1 MPVRCV
7 IVDDNDRFLEAAR
20 DALERDGIAVVGV
33 ATTCAEA
40 VSRIEELRPD
50 VALVDVCLGEESG
63 FALAEKL
70 AGQGTRRPPTVIM
83 VSTYAEW
90 DFDDM
95 TEVSAACAFL
105 SKSDLSARAV
115 HDILAGTVPCSG
127 SARNWA
133 SVPPGAA

>member
-1 MPVRCV
+1 MAVRCV

-33 ATTCAEA
+33 ASSTEEA
-40 VSRIEELRPD
+40 LERIGELRPD

-63 FALAEKL
+63 FALAGL
-70 AGQGTRRPPTVIM
+70 IAGDGEGPAPTVIM

-105 SKSDLSARAV
+105 SKANLSARAV
-115 HDILAGTVPCSG
+115 HQILNGDAPCSG
-127 SARNWA
+127 KADWA
-133 SVPPGAA
+133 ATTPPGAA